1 MFVRSSR
8 GLVLLG
14 TFDTQKHC
22 TGRQTRLEVTSG
34 PPGSPRP
41 RLGVTSGSLRGHFA
55 VTGPAQNSARDHVG
69 ATSGSPGSP
78 RTRVGVT
85 SGSLRDHLAR
95 ENSARGHFGV
105 TWLKKTRL
113 GVTSRSLGSGKLGS
127 KSLRSHSARENL
139 ARSHFGAASL
149 GSGSLRGHFGIT
161 WLEKTRLEVTSGS
174 LGSRKLGSESL
185 RGHTTRENSG

>member
-139 ARSHFGAASL
+139 ARSHFGAAS
-149 GSGSLRGHFGIT
+149 RYHF
-161 WLEKTRLEVTSGS
+161 KVTSKS
-174 LGSRKLGSESL
+174 LGSRRLESRSL
-185 RGHTTRENSG
+185 RSFEAMKKKNEKLSPCR